1 MVRGR
6 TEREETGL
14 VGGQTAR
21 RDCGSTWWSLRK
33 RCGHVPTTY
42 TPLLSAIYIL
52 AFSGIGASHV
62 LSAVL
67 PSTSTV
73 RHGSH
78 GQEGQESGPSR
89 EPQQRRQQRH
99 RPAHQFPLP
108 GQHIS
113 QHQLC
118 ADASGILV
126 EQCARPAF
134 QTEVKEEKY
143 HKASEE
149 HDRAIQMLC
158 RLDAY
163 RWPEGYGQNVIAQ
176 PEGIGVILTCVLP
189 GTHQSSGH
197 YASRAT
203 LSCCRALRPQHAS
216 GVRPLSTLQ
225 FLLSPLSPNH
235 SPQLA
240 RTCCCLHVHVLQHHT
255 AHSCPFGSGFR

>member
-52 AFSGIGASHV
+52 AFSGISASHV

-89 EPQQRRQQRH
+89 EPQQRREQRH
-99 RPAHQFPLP
+99 RPAHQFPLS
-108 GQHIS
+108 GQHVS
-113 QHQLC
+113 RHHLPTFTTR
-118 ADASGILV
+118 G
-126 EQCARPAF
+126 QCQYWGSTAAKGSA
-134 QTEVKEEKY
+134 QTAQEKY
-143 HKASEE
+143 DQTS
-149 HDRAIQMLC
+149 
-158 RLDAY
+158 
-163 RWPEGYGQNVIAQ
+163 
-176 PEGIGVILTCVLP
+176 
-189 GTHQSSGH
+189 
-197 YASRAT
+197 
-203 LSCCRALRPQHAS
+203 
-216 GVRPLSTLQ
+216 
-225 FLLSPLSPNH
+225 
-235 SPQLA
+235 
-240 RTCCCLHVHVLQHHT
+240 
-255 AHSCPFGSGFR
+255 